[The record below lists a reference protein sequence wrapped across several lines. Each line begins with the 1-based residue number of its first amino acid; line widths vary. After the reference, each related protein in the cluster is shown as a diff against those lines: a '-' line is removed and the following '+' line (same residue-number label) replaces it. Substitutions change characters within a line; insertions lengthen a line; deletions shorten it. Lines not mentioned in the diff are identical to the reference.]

1 MSFQE
6 LTIAMFQLLAKRDAV
21 LDSRLSRLE
30 EENAM
35 EVTEEAATNQQLQ
48 ALTEQ
53 MKALLDQQ
61 QQPES

>member
-1 MSFQE
+1 MSFEE
-6 LTIAMFQLLAKRDAV
+6 LAVAMFQLLVKRDV
-21 LDSRLSRLE
+21 SLNERLSRLE